1 MKIALLSFNRPGYLA
16 QVIASIKTQSFD
28 DYEII
33 LFQDGAINKYSWKR
47 AADQTDIDD

>member
-28 DYEII
+28 DYEMVYHK
-33 LFQDGAINKYSWKR
+33 FKGANL
-47 AADQTDIDD
+47 